1 VVTSPREGPV
11 GAAAIPVG
19 RFPKRERVRKR
30 REYLEIQALGRRVT
44 LSHFVMIVR
53 ARVPDASSVARL
65 GITASRKVGNSAVR
79 SRARR
84 LVREAFRA
92 TRELFPGDA
101 DVVVIVKRA
110 PKTLGLAEV
119 VAEFRGARSVL
130 AKRIDEARR
139 ELNTKRDEA

>member
-1 VVTSPREGPV
+1 MTSPREAPA
-11 GAAAIPVG
+11 GAAATPSG

-44 LSHFVMIVR
+44 LPHFVLIVR
-53 ARVPDASSVARL
+53 ARVPDADGVARL
-65 GITASRKVGNSAVR
+65 GITASRKVGNAAVR
-79 SRARR
+79 SRIRR

-92 TRELFPGDA
+92 TRELFPSDA

-110 PKTLGLAEV
+110 PESLGLAAV
-119 VAEFRGARSVL
+119 VSEFRAGRSAL

-139 ELNTKRDEA
+139 ALNTKRDEA